1 MANYILTSEYNKEL
15 WLKIF
20 RLLAMGKIRT
30 TKEYEKDR
38 MILEAFRKEVA
49 KNKASANPIPDGEI
63 PPGMAKIIEETP
75 NVHVESLGNV
85 HMLVIN
91 DSYDE

>member
-15 WLKIF
+15 WFKVF
-20 RLLAMGKIRT
+20 RLLAMGEILT
-30 TKEYEKDR
+30 TKDYEKDR

-63 PPGMAKIIEETP
+63 PPEMAKIIEETP

-85 HMLVIN
+85 HMLVIK
-91 DSYDE
+91 DSYD

>member
-15 WLKIF
+15 WFKIF
-20 RLLAMGKIRT
+20 RLLAMGEILT
-30 TKEYEKDR
+30 TKDYEKDR

-63 PPGMAKIIEETP
+63 PPEMAKIIEDTP

-85 HMLVIN
+85 HMLVIK
-91 DSYDE
+91 DSYE